1 MSGRGASTA
10 IARAALPLY
19 VSTLAAAAA
28 SLVDTALLGRH
39 ATVSLAAFAV
49 TVAVFSPAALAVA
62 NLLQAVTKT
71 VSFRRHTG
79 RLGAAAAAPGE
90 RVWPDAHGH
99 GPDR

>member
-1 MSGRGASTA
+1 MSTRGASTT

-49 TVAVFSPAALAVA
+49 TVAVFSRP
-62 NLLQAVTKT
+62 
-71 VSFRRHTG
+71 RPRW
-79 RLGAAAAAPGE
+79 
-90 RVWPDAHGH
+90 RVRCA
-99 GPDR
+99 R